1 MSIEVVELTKVY
13 GSQKSVNNLSF
24 SAGKGE
30 ITGFLGPNGAGK
42 STTMKIATGYLSPT
56 AGDVIING
64 VSVTEDPI
72 AVKKMVGYLPEH
84 NPLYLDMYI
93 REFLLFVGSAYNI
106 PRKERAARID
116 EVIVQCGLS
125 PEIDKK
131 IRMLSKGFRQRVGLA
146 KALLPDPTVLI
157 LDEPTTGL
165 DPNQIVEI
173 RDLIKRVSADK
184 TVLLSTHIMQEVE
197 AICKKVVIINN
208 GVLKTENLVSDLTG
222 SPKTS
227 VKFKVEFESA
237 IDKQLFDGVEGL
249 KSLVSPQETLLVL
262 ECEEVSVRKRILK
275 VISDND
281 LPMVS
286 INQHQDS
293 MEEVFRGMTDK
304 G

>member
-281 LPMVS
+281 LSCMGIS
-286 INQHQDS
+286 FNI
-293 MEEVFRGMTDK
+293 
-304 G
+304 